1 MKWLFFVMLIL
12 FFPAAGLSQDI
23 LVDQI
28 NLQPMLNKNQECF
41 SEDAV
46 FNAINAGEIVEVGLS
61 MEENISRLSDFEFEV
76 CYDYL
81 YDNEMIYETVKLMF
95 NEHIAL
101 LLVSERIV
109 DVESMMPDNIKE
121 MVEEAVE
128 AEAEEI
134 VIMPSFELDIV
145 TDNPVAKVVLV
156 VNSSIEILPAKELV
170 IK

>member
-1 MKWLFFVMLIL
+1 MKWLFFVMSIL

-128 AEAEEI
+128 AGTEEI